1 MTTEYRSNQG
11 STMISEVL
19 SDVPLADME
28 TASESLW
35 KEVGKHHH
43 SATCDCPAIEVLCK
57 LYELGY
63 KVVKR

>member
-11 STMISEVL
+11 STMISQVL
-19 SDVPLADME
+19 SDVSLADLE

-35 KEVGKHHH
+35 NEVHKHHH
-43 SATCDCPAIEVLCK
+43 GASCDCPAIEALCK

-63 KVVKR
+63 RIAKG